1 MAKKSSP
8 GPLIIND
15 QSNDVRVQS
24 SRSPAPS
31 APNMSPSRPPGSMS
45 KSNVYAPETPITGNP
60 EQSGDIT
67 SNPYNQ
73 DLDQLVGGASPQ
85 PAAGD
90 VRRPVNDGSAPLQP
104 RPDIA

>member
-1 MAKKSSP
+1 MAKKAAS
-8 GPLIIND
+8 GIRFVND
-15 QSNDVRVQS
+15 QSDVVIRPTGATS
-24 SRSPAPS
+24 SPMPTAPS
-31 APNMSPSRPPGSMS
+31 KPPAIS
-45 KSNVYAPETPITGNP
+45 KSGSGIYAPETPITGNP